1 MKRLTQ
7 KIAWILLTAIVA
19 SSILSV
25 PALAEEITD
34 EKVTDVINQLESID
48 TLQEM
53 QDKRNEYQAN
63 VGHYD
68 LLTTDTAVITAHE
81 TARSEYEEYVKLMF
95 AARLAAQQSY
105 DELSAE
111 QKAMIDPELVAKLN
125 NELPTTLNLA
135 GGNVTPADDEYTF
148 EAVCVGD
155 GYGYEISN
163 HMAIADKASKKGD
176 IPQTFI
182 LVDTADGKTSWTPSG
197 EYVYGESNYE
207 VTYCCDVKT
216 LLIHGT
222 DYKRVNLEDSNYYGP
237 AAAKHIRAILTN
249 SYPYVTLDEMK
260 AYLKAGGLEAE
271 FVDSLTRSDI
281 IAAVQMAIWSYA
293 NAGDG
298 ATDGLTYF
306 ASVDI
311 TKNIG
316 SYFTPLHDTNNEC
329 WDWLPKVAQRSYDA
343 RAAYR
348 VNNLA
353 YYLCNLPGIEA
364 ENDQVIINDVI
375 ITRAELIPGTKDTY
389 NVGLYVYLNAAS
401 DEKDNLTIT
410 ATSYSVNDEGNS
422 IITGSNQQKVGSEES
437 FGMFVKAK
445 YGDTIQV
452 VIEGKQHVAKGVYFY
467 EPEGGRDVSQSLVGV
482 GEGETAVYAEE
493 SFVFEEDIEKGLRIY
508 KTDVNTGH
516 PLKDMDF
523 TVYKVVTEEG
533 ETVSTIPTAEEISKY
548 ATEVNKVKTITT
560 DATGYAA
567 LPLDDGTYLVVEE
580 ENEDKVKAPVAPFYI
595 SIPMKQEITVETEG
609 STETKTEY
617 VNIVSVYPK
626 NDPKEEE
633 EPPLPPPPTP
643 DDVTGKFSILK
654 HDKDNKNKVLE
665 GAVFQVYVPVA
676 EGDGDEETLICD
688 GVRYVAEPVLLNG
701 EPVILTT
708 DENGKAISPELACG
722 TYLLKETKAPNG
734 YMLDSEA
741 TAVTVVSSVLE
752 TTETVVQ
759 IENQKQIML
768 PSTGGIGTTIFT
780 VAGIAIMALAVG
792 FFFMNRKKE
801 KK

>member
-1 MKRLTQ
+1 MKRLTR
-7 KIAWILLTAIVA
+7 KIAWILLTAIVT

-25 PALAEEITD
+25 PARAEEITD
-34 EKVTDVINQLESID
+34 EKVTDVITQLESID

-53 QDKRNEYQAN
+53 QEKRKEYKVKN
-63 VGHYD
+63 NHFD
-68 LLTTDTAVITAHE
+68 STTTNSAIAEEHLKVRA
-81 TARSEYEEYVKLMF
+81 EYEEYVSKMF
-95 AARLAAQQSY
+95 SARLAAQQSY
-105 DELSAE
+105 DALSAD
-111 QKAMIDPELVAKLN
+111 QKALIPEALVEKLN
-125 NELPTTLNLA
+125 NELPTTVRMT

-148 EAVCVGD
+148 EAVNGGA

-163 HMAIADKASKKGD
+163 HMVSGD

-197 EYVYGESNYE
+197 KFVYGQSNYE
-207 VTYCCDVKT
+207 VTYCCDVET
-216 LLIHGT
+216 SLEYGN
-222 DYKRVNLEDSNYYGP
+222 DYKRVNLEDSDYYGP

-249 SYPYVTLDEMK
+249 SYPYVSMDEMK
-260 AYLKAGGLEAE
+260 ANLKAGGLEEE
-271 FVDSLTRSDI
+271 FVDSLTRSDM

-293 NAGDG
+293 NASDG
-298 ATDGLTYF
+298 AANGLSYF

-311 TKNIG
+311 TKNTG
-316 SYFTPLHDTNNEC
+316 TYFTPLHDTNNEC
-329 WDWLPKVAQRSYDA
+329 WDWLPGYKQRSYDA

-353 YYLCNLPGIEA
+353 YYLCNLPGMEA
-364 ENDQVIINDVI
+364 ENEQVIINDVI
-375 ITRAELIPGTKDTY
+375 ITRAELIPGTQDTY
-389 NVGLYVYLNAAS
+389 NVGMYVYLNAAG

-410 ATSYSVNDEGNS
+410 ATSYSVDAEGKTS
-422 IITGSNQQKVGSEES
+422 ITGSNQQTVGSEDS

-445 YGDTIQV
+445 YGDTIQI
-452 VIEGKQHVAKGVYFY
+452 VIEGKQYVAKGVYFY
-467 EPEGGRDVSQSLVGV
+467 EPEGGRSASQSLVGV

-493 SFVFEEDIEKGLRIY
+493 SFVFEQDIEKGLRIY
-508 KTDVNTGH
+508 KTDINTGH
-516 PLKDMDF
+516 PIKDIDF
-523 TVYKVVTEEG
+523 SVYRVVTENG
-533 ETVSTIPTAEEISKY
+533 ETVSSIPTVEEIEQY
-548 ATEVNKVKTITT
+548 AIEANKVKTITT

-567 LPLDDGTYLVVEE
+567 LSLEDGTYLVVEE
-580 ENEDKVKAPVAPFYI
+580 QADKIKAPVAPFYI

-626 NDPKEEE
+626 NEPKDEE

-643 DDVTGKFSILK
+643 DDVVGQFSILK
-654 HDKDNKNKVLE
+654 HDKDNEEKVLD

-676 EGDGDEETLICD
+676 VGDGDEETLICD
-688 GVRYVAEPVLLNG
+688 GVQYAAEPVLLNG

-708 DENGKAISPELACG
+708 DENGKATSPELACG

-734 YMLDSEA
+734 YMLSGEA
-741 TAVTVVSSVLE
+741 TAVTVISSVLE

-759 IENQKQIML
+759 IANQKQIML

-780 VAGIAIMALAVG
+780 VTGIAIMAVAVG
-792 FFFMNRKKE
+792 FFFINRKKE